1 MAQQHHIL
9 AGLDENGVG
18 PMLGPMVVT
27 IVLARA
33 NAAGTRSIRNKREK
47 LGGRLDDSKAIA
59 SYHDGALA
67 EAWTRALAARLS
79 LPCDSPGTLLDA
91 LRFEANEA
99 MEARCSPGHRQC
111 SETDEPFVAAPE
123 MVDLARRDLN
133 KLAARGI
140 DVIGVKSA
148 ILCTRVLNN
157 AAAEGVSRF
166 RLDLNT
172 MEDLL
177 LWGRATAGENLNA
190 VCGKVGG
197 YMYYEREFGPLGDR
211 LRTVL
216 QETKVRSA
224 YRFPDLGEV
233 AFVRDADASDGL
245 VALASIVGKWVRD
258 RMMTR
263 VVNHHQH
270 FAADA
275 PNCSGYHDP
284 VTQQFVKKTALT
296 RKRRKFPD
304 DCFARRKATVV

>member
-1 MAQQHHIL
+1 MGTVL

-33 NAAGTRSIRNKREK
+33 SEAGARSIRSKRVK

-59 SYHDGALA
+59 SYHDSALA

-79 LPCDSPGTLLDA
+79 LPSDSPRALLEG
-91 LRFEANEA
+91 LSFEPFAT
-99 MEARCSPGHRQC
+99 MEARCSIGHQQC
-111 SETDEPFVAAPE
+111 SEMDAVFNAAPE
-123 MVDLARRDLN
+123 IVDLARRDL
-133 KLAARGI
+133 KTLAARGV

-148 ILCTRVLNN
+148 ILCTRVLND
-157 AAAEGVSRF
+157 AAAEGISRF

-172 MEDLL
+172 MEKLL
-177 LWGRATAGENLNA
+177 LWGRATVGENLNA

-197 YMYYEREFGPLGDR
+197 YRYYEREFGPLGDR

-216 QETKVRSA
+216 EESKARSA
-224 YRFPDLGEV
+224 YRFPELGDV

-245 VALASIVGKWVRD
+245 VSLASIVGKWVRD
-258 RMMTR
+258 RMTAR
-263 VVNHHQH
+263 VVMHHQR

-275 PNCSGYHDP
+275 PDCSGYHDP

-296 RKRRKFPD
+296 RKHRAFPD
-304 DCFARRKATVV
+304 DCFARRKAAVA